1 MASATQQIL
10 EVEKAM
16 VREFN
21 AGDIESVLAH
31 FHPHVIGF
39 SSTQQERV
47 SGLGGMKKTFNYYHQ
62 ASTHMKYR
70 IAEPKVQLFGDTAIA
85 TFHWTV
91 ELGTGRPRHLIKG
104 RGSHVLTHQDGKWLI
119 VHEHFSRAH

>member
-1 MASATQQIL
+1 MASATQEIL

-16 VREFN
+16 MSEFN
-21 AGDIESVLAH
+21 AGDMTGVLSH
-31 FHPHVIGF
+31 FHPRVIGF

-47 SGLGGMKKTFNYYHQ
+47 SGLGGVKKTFNYYRQ
-62 ASTHMKYR
+62 ASTHMKYQ

-91 ELGTGRPRHLIKG
+91 ELGKGRPRHVIKG

>member
-1 MASATQQIL
+1 MASALQEIL

-21 AGDIESVLAH
+21 AGDLQGVLSH
-31 FHPHVIGF
+31 FHPRVIGF

-47 SGLGGMKKTFNYYHQ
+47 SGLGAMKKTFDYYRH
-62 ASTHMKYR
+62 ASSHIKYR
-70 IAEPKVQLFGDTAIA
+70 IAEPKVQLLGDTAIA
-85 TFHWTV
+85 TFYWTV
-91 ELGTGRPRHLIKG
+91 ELGKGRPRHLIKG
-104 RGSHVLTHQDGKWLI
+104 RGSHVLAHQDGEWLI

>member
-1 MASATQQIL
+1 MASATLEIL

-21 AGDIESVLAH
+21 AGDVGGVLSH
-31 FHPHVIGF
+31 FHPRVIGF

-47 SGLGGMKKTFNYYHQ
+47 SGLAGMKKTFNYYHQ
-62 ASTHMKYR
+62 ATTHMKYR

-91 ELGTGRPRHLIKG
+91 ELGKGRPRHIIKG
-104 RGSHVLTHQDGKWLI
+104 RGSHVLRHQDGKWLI

>member
-1 MASATQQIL
+1 MASATQEIL

-21 AGDIESVLAH
+21 AGDMIGVLSH
-31 FHPHVIGF
+31 FHPRVIGF

-47 SGLGGMKKTFNYYHQ
+47 SGLGGMKKTFNYYRQ
-62 ASTHMKYR
+62 ASSHMKYH

-91 ELGTGRPRHLIKG
+91 ELGKGRPRHIIKG
-104 RGSHVLTHQDGKWLI
+104 RGSHVLTHQDGEWLI

>member
-1 MASATQQIL
+1 MASATQEIL

-16 VREFN
+16 MREFN
-21 AGDIESVLAH
+21 AGSMTGVLSH
-31 FHPHVIGF
+31 FHPRVIGF

-47 SGLGGMKKTFNYYHQ
+47 SGLRGMKKTFNYYRQ
-62 ASTHMKYR
+62 ASTHMKYQ

-91 ELGTGRPRHLIKG
+91 ELGKGRPRHVIKG

>member
-1 MASATQQIL
+1 VASATQQIL

>member
-1 MASATQQIL
+1 MASALQEIL
-10 EVEKAM
+10 GVEKAM

-21 AGDIESVLAH
+21 AGDMQSLLAH
-31 FHPHVIGF
+31 FHPRLIGF

-47 SGLGGMKKTFNYYHQ
+47 SGLGAMKRTFNYYHQ
-62 ASTHMKYR
+62 ASSHMKYQ

-85 TFHWTV
+85 TFYWTV
-91 ELGTGRPRHLIKG
+91 ELGKGHPRHLIKG

>member
-1 MASATQQIL
+1 MALATQEIL

-21 AGDIESVLAH
+21 AGDMESVLSH
-31 FHPHVIGF
+31 FHPRVIGF

-70 IAEPKVQLFGDTAIA
+70 IAEPKVQLFGDTAIV

-91 ELGTGRPRHLIKG
+91 ELGKGRPRHVIKG
-104 RGSHVLTHQDGKWLI
+104 RGSHVLAHQDGKWLI

>member
-1 MASATQQIL
+1 MASATQEIL

-16 VREFN
+16 VTEFN
-21 AGDIESVLAH
+21 AGQVERVLSR
-31 FHPHVIGF
+31 FHPRVIGF

-47 SGLGGMKKTFNYYHQ
+47 SGLGGMKKTFNYYRQ
-62 ASTHMKYR
+62 ASTHMKYQ
-70 IAEPKVQLFGDTAIA
+70 IVQPKVQLFGDTAIA

-91 ELGTGRPRHLIKG
+91 ELGKGRPRHLIKG
-104 RGSHVLTHQDGKWLI
+104 RGSHVLTRQDGRWLI

>member
-1 MASATQQIL
+1 
-10 EVEKAM
+10 

-21 AGDIESVLAH
+21 AGNMESVLSH
-31 FHPHVIGF
+31 FHPRVIGF

-47 SGLGGMKKTFNYYHQ
+47 SGLGGMKKTFNYYRQ
-62 ASTHMKYR
+62 ASTHMKYQ
-70 IAEPKVQLFGDTAIA
+70 IVQPKVQLFGDTAIA

-91 ELGTGRPRHLIKG
+91 ELGKGRPRHLIKG

-119 VHEHFSRAH
+119 VHEHFSRAP

>member
-1 MASATQQIL
+1 MASALQQIL
-10 EVEKAM
+10 QVEKAM

-21 AGDIESVLAH
+21 AGDMESVLSH
-31 FHPHVIGF
+31 FHPGVVGF

-47 SGLGGMKKTFNYYHQ
+47 SGLGAMKKTFNYYRQ
-62 ASTHMKYR
+62 ASTHMKYQ
-70 IAEPKVQLFGDTAIA
+70 IAGPKVQLFGDTAIT

-91 ELGTGRPRHLIKG
+91 ELGKGHPPHVIKG
-104 RGSHVLTHQDGKWLI
+104 RGSHVLTRQDGRWLI